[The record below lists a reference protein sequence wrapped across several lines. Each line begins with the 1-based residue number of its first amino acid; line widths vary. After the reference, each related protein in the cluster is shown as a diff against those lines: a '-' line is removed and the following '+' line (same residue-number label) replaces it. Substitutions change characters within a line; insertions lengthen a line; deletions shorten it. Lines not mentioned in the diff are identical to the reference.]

1 MTENKTS
8 LRTSHPLARV
18 ALERLDERLV
28 EIKRRFI
35 QPLSW
40 QKGQKAAPQS
50 ADLIL
55 SLFTLG
61 QEKSLQ
67 DELAAIY
74 QTLKPEGL
82 FLAALMGGESLHELR
97 SCLMQ
102 AELDLRGG
110 AAARVAA
117 MPAPDDLA
125 LTLTQTGFAHPVVDH
140 ERFTLHY
147 DNMFALMQDLRMQ
160 GCTYKTPNRAKTFA
174 PRLLFPRAS
183 LYYQERHATDE
194 GKIPAIIDIIFLH
207 GWRE

>member
-8 LRTSHPLARV
+8 LRTSHPLARA
-18 ALERLDERLV
+18 ALERLDERLLEV
-28 EIKRRFI
+28 KRRFT

-40 QKGQKAAPQS
+40 QKGQGAAPQS

-61 QEKSLQ
+61 RPQTLQ

-74 QTLKPEGL
+74 ETLQPGGL
-82 FLAALMGGESLHELR
+82 FLAALIGGESLYELR
-97 SCLMQ
+97 TCVMQ

-110 AAARVAA
+110 AAARVEA
-117 MPAPDDLA
+117 MPAPDDMGNA
-125 LTLTQTGFAHPVVDH
+125 LTQASFAHPVVDH

-147 DNMFALMQDLRMQ
+147 DNMFALLQDLRTQ
-160 GCTYKTPNRAKTFA
+160 GCTYKPNKRTNAFA

-183 LYYQERHATDE
+183 LYYHERHATAE
-194 GKIPAIIDIIFLH
+194 GKIPATIDLIFLH